1 LKKQQILRQLWVAQ
15 VAAKMAAGFAAHLLV
30 WPAFG
35 EPVAEA
41 WPAHWMALLAE
52 RVLVDLAQVCRRAL
66 LEHRAAKSR
75 QAEPGAAAAW
85 QVVVEDAQA
94 LKNQQVWMLA
104 V

>member
-1 LKKQQILRQLWVAQ
+1 
-15 VAAKMAAGFAAHLLV
+15 
-30 WPAFG
+30 
-35 EPVAEA
+35 
-41 WPAHWMALLAE
+41 
-52 RVLVDLAQVCRRAL
+52 LAQVCRRAL